1 MRTGEQQ
8 RVDQRVRNV
17 PQRGDIRV
25 ALITEGTYPYSRG
38 GVSVWCDQI
47 VSGLEQYRFDI
58 HAVVADGA
66 EHLAWTLPPNVDHL
80 VTVPL
85 WGRTPRA
92 SRRSSRP
99 RGFAPVLERLL
110 TAIGPAGSGPA
121 MVRALQELHQFAMAG
136 QLRHGLRSDES
147 LGAVLAHLAMYRT
160 AGRSIGAPIQACTV
174 GEAVEAVELLE
185 HLLRPLSSPVPRVDV
200 CHSAAN
206 GLGALIALAANWQHG
221 TPFVLT
227 EHGIYL
233 REYLL
238 AHGPGVMSHSARLL
252 LLAFVRRLTQAAYS
266 VADVVAPGSDY
277 NRRWETVDGVDP
289 ARIRRI
295 YNGIEPDIFPFADSE
310 PIEPTLS
317 WVGRI
322 NPLKD
327 PKTLLRAFAR
337 VVAEMPEARLRIF
350 GTAPKGDEGY
360 RDECEALLTDLG
372 LEGSAVFEG
381 WVADA
386 ADGYYAGQ
394 VVLLTSISEG
404 FPYAVIE
411 AMACGRPT
419 IATDVGGV
427 SEAVVDPMLLV
438 PPRDDVALAEVCLR
452 LLRDTDLRRDL
463 SRRGRDRALELFTV
477 AACVEDYDQLY
488 GEMAG
493 KAPGVRHR
501 LHRHLPR
508 ASGPTVAGH
517 EGPTAVAS

>member
-1 MRTGEQQ
+1 MGTGEQGG
-8 RVDQRVRNV
+8 VHERVRSV
-17 PQRGDIRV
+17 PQRGDLRIG
-25 ALITEGTYPYSRG
+25 LITEGTYPFSRG

-47 VSGLEQYRFDI
+47 VSGLEQYRFDV
-58 HAVVADGA
+58 HAIVADGN
-66 EHLAWTLPPNVDHL
+66 EHLAWALPPNVDRL

-85 WGRTPRA
+85 WGRTPRDR
-92 SRRSSRP
+92 RRSSMA
-99 RGFAPVLERLL
+99 RGFAPVLDRLL
-110 TAIGPAGSGPA
+110 AAIGPSGSGPA
-121 MVRALQELHQFAMAG
+121 MVRVLQELHQFALAG
-136 QLRHGLRSDES
+136 QLRRELRTDECIE
-147 LGAVLAHLAMYRT
+147 AVLAHLATYRT
-160 AGRSIGAPIQACTV
+160 AGRSIGAPIRACTV

-221 TPFVLT
+221 TPLVLT

-238 AHGPGVMSHSARLL
+238 AHGPGVMGHSTRLL

-295 YNGIEPDIFPFADSE
+295 YNGIEPDIFPFADTE
-310 PIEPTLS
+310 PVEPTLS

-350 GTAPKGDEGY
+350 GTAPKGDEAY
-360 RDECEALLTDLG
+360 RAECEALLADLG

-419 IATDVGGV
+419 VATDVGGV
-427 SEAVVDPMLLV
+427 SEAVADPMLLV

-452 LLRDTDLRRDL
+452 LLRDAALRRDL
-463 SRRGRDRALELFTV
+463 SIRGRQRALELFTV
-477 AACVEDYDQLY
+477 AACVDDYDQLY
-488 GEMAG
+488 RELATR
-493 KAPGVRHR
+493 APGRR
-501 LHRHLPR
+501 QRPRRHLTR
-508 ASGPTVAGH
+508 TSGPRLLAREDVPA
-517 EGPTAVAS
+517 AAS

>member
-8 RVDQRVRNV
+8 RAD
-17 PQRGDIRV
+17 RGVCATARREDIRV

-47 VSGLEQYRFDI
+47 VSGLEGYRFDV
-58 HAVVADGA
+58 HAIVADGG
-66 EHLAWTLPPNVDHL
+66 EQLAWAPPPNVDRI
-80 VTVPL
+80 VTIPL
-85 WGRTPRA
+85 WGRTPREP
-92 SRRSSRP
+92 RRSSRV
-99 RGFAPVLERLL
+99 RGFPAVLDRLL
-110 TAIGPAGSGPA
+110 VAIGPSGSGPA
-121 MVRALQELHQFAMAG
+121 MVRVLQELHQFALAG
-136 QLRHGLRSDES
+136 QLRRALRSDES
-147 LGAVLAHLAMYRT
+147 VEAVLAHLATYRT
-160 AGRSIGAPIQACTV
+160 AGRTIGAPVKACTV
-174 GEAVEAVELLE
+174 GEAVEAIELLE
-185 HLLRPLSSPVPRVDV
+185 HLLRPLASPVPRVDV

-206 GLGALIALAANWQHG
+206 GLGALVALAANWQHG

-233 REYLL
+233 REYVL
-238 AHGPGVMSHSARLL
+238 AHGPGVMSHSTRLL

-266 VADVVAPGSDY
+266 VADIVAPGSDY

-295 YNGIEPDIFPFADSE
+295 YNGIEPEIFPFADTE
-310 PIEPTLS
+310 PVEPTLS

-350 GTAPKGDEGY
+350 GTAPKGDERY

-419 IATDVGGV
+419 VATDVGGV
-427 SEAVVDPMLLV
+427 SEAVADPMLLV
-438 PPRDDVALAEVCLR
+438 PPRDDSALAEVCLR
-452 LLRDTDLRRDL
+452 LLRDPALRRDL
-463 SRRGRDRALELFTV
+463 SRRGRERALELFTV

-488 GEMAG
+488 REMAA
-493 KAPGVRHR
+493 KATGSRHR
-501 LHRHLPR
+501 LTPR
-508 ASGPTVAGH
+508 LSRSTMHGGTAGRAITV
-517 EGPTAVAS
+517 VAS